1 MSTTSTSTT
10 ERSSGLQPLRP
21 SHEGI
26 ARWVM
31 SAVLLAA
38 SWGSGSIIPSRM
50 LLAVPNAGPA
60 VPIAP
65 SEEHENHSS
74 TPLVMESSGSARRCE
89 RSADSTNRR
98 QAKILARQSGV
109 LPPQFVL
116 PLCSHSDGHRLANG
130 LMAPMTV

>member
-1 MSTTSTSTT
+1 MSTSSTSPS
-10 ERSSGLQPLRP
+10 ERSSGLQPLR
-21 SHEGI
+21 SSQEAI
-26 ARWVM
+26 VRWAM
-31 SAVLLAA
+31 SAVLVAA
-38 SWGSGSIIPSRM
+38 SWGSGSIVPSRM

-74 TPLVMESSGSARRCE
+74 TPLVMESSGSARRCV
-89 RSADSTNRR
+89 RAADTTSRR
-98 QAKILARQSGV
+98 QAKILTRQSGV
-109 LPPQFVL
+109 LPQTVL